1 MSASLAHSPRPLAIG
16 TPASSALGMLLRRWQ
31 PCHKGS
37 GSVGTCAISCPSM
50 MPRCTTSAY
59 PRGAIE
65 HAVRH
70 GRRETP
76 SCSASA
82 SSIDPRTSV
91 LASSWAEWRVAHPV
105 IRLSKEILLMPFVR
119 IIYAGEALAAEQ
131 VLHLHDEV
139 TNLMS
144 SVSVKRPS

>member
-16 TPASSALGMLLRRWQ
+16 TPASSALGMLLKALAALSQRLRIRRDLRDLLSLDDAAL
-31 PCHKGS
+31 HDIGLS
-37 GSVGTCAISCPSM
+37 
-50 MPRCTTSAY
+50 
-59 PRGAIE
+59 RGAIE

-91 LASSWAEWRVAHPV
+91 LASSWTEWR
-105 IRLSKEILLMPFVR
+105 
-119 IIYAGEALAAEQ
+119 
-131 VLHLHDEV
+131 
-139 TNLMS
+139 
-144 SVSVKRPS
+144 